1 MLISL
6 SSHSHG
12 GPRLITITQT
22 NHAWALAKKLCKA
35 SALNPAILPGSADD
49 RMCHNA
55 PEIKA
60 SHCMRAA
67 GTAAKWRVYKKG
79 PCLIVKKLTL
89 DETEH
94 QR

>member
-1 MLISL
+1 MVMSL

-12 GPRLITITQT
+12 GPSLITVTQAD
-22 NHAWALAKKLCKA
+22 HAWALMNNLCKA
-35 SALNPAILPGSADD
+35 SAIKQAILPGSADD
-49 RMCHNA
+49 SMCHNA
-55 PEIKA
+55 PEINA

-67 GTAAKWRVYKKG
+67 GTAANWRVYKKG

-89 DETEH
+89 DETKH